1 MATRKT
7 AKPEAVPG
15 WVYMSMRDDFGC
27 LIKLGKYR
35 SQNVFEDFEFY
46 MRRGMQC
53 SLDNDG
59 AKDVIMHVQM

>member
-1 MATRKT
+1 MAARKA

-15 WVYMSMRDDFGC
+15 WVYMSMRDDFGR